1 MENIDSKYIKVQRA
15 NIHYL
20 EAGKKGSPPIVL
32 LHGASFQAQTWQ
44 NLGTLDF
51 LVQQNYQVVAVD
63 LPGYGQSET
72 FFGAPPEFLREFI
85 ERLNLHLPIL
95 VSPSMSGSYA
105 LPFLID
111 YRNRL
116 RGFVAIAPVG
126 IARYQD
132 RLQGIELPTLALWGS
147 NDRIIPLQQADLLA
161 QLMPNTQKV
170 VLENAGHACYMR
182 ATAEFHQHLLEFIN
196 RLFEENS

>member
-15 NIHYL
+15 TIHYL
-20 EAGKKGSPPIVL
+20 EAEKKGSQTIVL

-51 LVQQNYQVVAVD
+51 LAQQDYQVVAVD
-63 LPGYGQSET
+63 MPGYGQSEAFSGT
-72 FFGAPPEFLREFI
+72 PSEFLREFL
-85 ERLNLHLPIL
+85 ESLNLHLPIL

-111 YRNRL
+111 YTNRL
-116 RGFVAIAPVG
+116 RGLVAIAPVG
-126 IARYQD
+126 IVRYQD
-132 RLQGIELPTLALWGS
+132 RLRGIELPTLALWGS

-170 VLENAGHACYMR
+170 VIEDAGHACYMR
-182 ATAEFHQHLLEFIN
+182 ATTEFHQHLLEFIQK
-196 RLFEENS
+196 LG